1 MTFTLADLMQ
11 FSNVLL
17 IPAVIYIVKLEARL
31 AKLETRLEHLLTS
44 LECSVK

>member
-1 MTFTLADLMQ
+1 MTLTLADLLQ

-31 AKLETRLEHLLTS
+31 AKLEVRLDHLLTS
-44 LECSVK
+44 LECKA